1 MTRSIRQYWVL
12 QVETSF
18 KEYYNHFR
26 RISQKTAF
34 ELYDKKQFKHKKFF
48 FSQRTAQSQLWFE
61 IKTSEEDKAD
71 YEQQRKEILTRELQ
85 LLKNSQSRLSIK
97 NNAFLVFENKLL
109 DIASNEKIVSGS
121 IEQSIDELMRIE
133 IIKKIP
139 AENDENEFDEIVNI
153 KSVMED

>member
-1 MTRSIRQYWVL
+1 MIKNNLNIKS
-12 QVETSF
+12 
-18 KEYYNHFR
+18 
-26 RISQKTAF
+26 
-34 ELYDKKQFKHKKFF
+34 FF
-48 FSQRTAQSQLWFE
+48 FRKEQPKVNFGNGKNSPLLISEETIEGFE